1 MIHRA
6 ALILLGC
13 AAAVFAFGCAPGDD
27 DNAPVPGADDDADDD
42 TSDHTDDDADDDAS
56 PDIAYPFPEG
66 FLFGV
71 ASAGFQH
78 EMGCPTLPD
87 DECADRGSDWYAY
100 MVSEETRAM
109 ARTFL
114 SDEDPAVVGP
124 GQWELYEQDLDLI
137 ADDLAGNAYRLG
149 IEWSRIFPTS
159 TVGIEGFE
167 ALHAVANE
175 GAIEH
180 YHDLFAAMRER
191 GLTPVVTLNHYTL
204 PLWIH
209 DGVGCTVDLAS
220 CSPRGWLD
228 PELIVPEIAKYAGF
242 VAREFGGDVDWWL
255 TLNEPISVLMP
266 GFLLPTSDRTNP
278 PAAIL
283 DGDSFVLATETMIEA
298 HARMVDAVRG
308 GDASD
313 ADGDGVNEQ
322 VGLVYNMAPVRA
334 MDPAN
339 PLDSQ
344 AAENIFYLWNLL
356 VMDGVGLGLWDDDL
370 DGQGEVREGWTD
382 RLDFWGLNYYVRIT
396 VEGLPFSLLPGT
408 TPLLTLNPVTVV
420 FDEVYPRGLYE
431 TTLYMTERYHVPIF
445 ITENNA
451 GMIAKNRVDLET
463 RYLVEY
469 FSWLSRA
476 IEDGADVRGYFYW
489 SLIDNIEW
497 NKGSTFPVGLFAMDA
512 TDPEKP
518 RAPREIA
525 DVFAR
530 IARTG
535 GVPRDLSVAYPI
547 D

>member
-1 MIHRA
+1 MIRRA
-6 ALILLGC
+6 ALLLLLG
-13 AAAVFAFGCAPGDD
+13 AALVYSVGCASGDD
-27 DNAPVPGADDDADDD
+27 DDESSANADDD
-42 TSDHTDDDADDDAS
+42 STDDDVPSDDDSDDDAS
-56 PDIAYPFPEG
+56 PDIAYPFPDG
-66 FLFGV
+66 FLFGT

-100 MVSEETRAM
+100 MVADETRSRP
-109 ARTFL
+109 RTFL
-114 SDEDPAVVGP
+114 SDEDPAAIGP

-167 ALHAVANE
+167 ALRAVANA

-180 YHDLFAAMRER
+180 YHDLFAAMRGR
-191 GLTPVVTLNHYTL
+191 GLTPAVTLNHYTL

-209 DGVGCTVDLAS
+209 DGVGCTVDLAT

-228 PELIVPEIAKYAGF
+228 GDLIVPEIAKYAGF
-242 VAREFGGDVDWWL
+242 VAREFAADVDWWL

-266 GFLLPTSDRTNP
+266 GFLLPTPDRTNP

-283 DGDSFVLATETMIEA
+283 DGDDFVLATENMIEA
-298 HARMVDAVRG
+298 HARMVDAVRAN
-308 GDASD
+308 DAED
-313 ADGDGVNEQ
+313 ADGDDVPEQ

-334 MDPAN
+334 MDETN
-339 PLDSQ
+339 PIDVRT
-344 AAENIFYLWNLL
+344 AENIFYLWNLL
-356 VMDGVGLGLWDDDL
+356 VMDGVGLGLWDGDL
-370 DGQGEVREGWTD
+370 DGQGEVRDEWTD

-396 VEGLPFSLLPGT
+396 VEGMPFSLLPET
-408 TPLLTLNPVTVV
+408 TPLLTLNPLTVV

-431 TTLYMTERYHVPIF
+431 TTLYMTERYHVPILV
-445 ITENNA
+445 TENNA
-451 GMIAKNRVDLET
+451 GMIAKDRVDLET

-469 FSWLSRA
+469 LSWLSRA
-476 IEDGADVRGYFYW
+476 IRDGADIRGYFYW

-497 NKGSTFPVGLFAMDA
+497 NKGSTFPVGLFAVDA
-512 TDPEKP
+512 GDPQKP
-518 RAPREIA
+518 RSPRPIA
-525 DVFAR
+525 DVYAR
-530 IARTG
+530 IAEDG
-535 GVPRDLSVAYPI
+535 GVPRDLAVAYPI